1 MKDAVKFKCNA
12 EWLCAQIL
20 QARFSK
26 LTIKTLGERVIMFK
40 VNNKNLKQVAIKCF
54 YCSRRKDQTHGAK
67 YSENGYEVILL
78 TQNISFQYF

>member
-1 MKDAVKFKCNA
+1 MKDAVQFKCNA
-12 EWLCAQIL
+12 EWLCPQIL

-40 VNNKNLKQVAIKCF
+40 VNKKNLKQVAIKCF
-54 YCSRRKDQTHGAK
+54 YCSRRTDQTHGTK

-78 TQNISFQYF
+78 KQNIFQYF

>member
-1 MKDAVKFKCNA
+1 MKDAVQFKCNA

-40 VNNKNLKQVAIKCF
+40 VKNKNLKQVAIKCF
-54 YCSRRKDQTHGAK
+54 YCSRRTDQTHGTK

-78 TQNISFQYF
+78 KQNISFQYF